1 MSGPTPFRRAALA
14 VLLPVLALAGIARA
28 DIGPDVRMSLV
39 PASSDLP
46 TAGQPFAFQL
56 QVTSATATIPLAAIA
71 WWVNGAM
78 TAAATLLVSAL
89 WHLAAWRLTLRRLH
103 DLIALTTGDSTKA
116 TP

>member
-1 MSGPTPFRRAALA
+1 MTPLYA
-14 VLLPVLALAGIARA
+14 LALAASALLLAIAY
-28 DIGPDVRMSLV
+28 RME
-39 PASSDLP
+39 ASAIRQRINGANGL
-46 TAGQPFAFQL
+46 TLLAAFI
-56 QVTSATATIPLAAIA
+56 TSATATIPLAAIA

>member
-1 MSGPTPFRRAALA
+1 MTPLYA
-14 VLLPVLALAGIARA
+14 LALAASALLLTIAY
-28 DIGPDVRMSLV
+28 RME
-39 PASSDLP
+39 ASAIRQRING
-46 TAGQPFAFQL
+46 AGGLTLLAAFI
-56 QVTSATATIPLAAIA
+56 TSATATIPLTAIA
-71 WWVNGAM
+71 WWVDGAM